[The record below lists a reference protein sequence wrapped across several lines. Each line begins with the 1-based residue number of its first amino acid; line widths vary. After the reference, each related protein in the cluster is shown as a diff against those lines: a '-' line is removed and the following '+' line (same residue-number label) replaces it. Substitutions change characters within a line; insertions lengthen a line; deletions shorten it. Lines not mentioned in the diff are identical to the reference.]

1 MTDLLLVGLYALPLA
16 VVMPIYIARR
26 RRRDHIGAARWN
38 EAVASGLTEPASLH
52 SVVNRSICLG
62 SGACVRAC
70 PEGALGIVRG
80 KGHLVNPSLCIGHGA
95 CAAACP
101 AEAITLV
108 WGTLRRGID
117 IPYVEPS
124 FETNVRGIYIAGE
137 LGGMGLIRKAA
148 DQGRQAID
156 SIAKSRH
163 SGDTLDVVI
172 VGAGPAGI
180 AATLTAMDRKLRFLT
195 IEQEPNLGG
204 TVYHYPRNKVVMTDP
219 VRLPLAG
226 LVQLKRAAK
235 EELLGIWQGIIDRHA
250 VPIRF
255 GEQLEG
261 IVPMERGFTVRTSR
275 GEYRTRTVLLAI
287 GRRGT
292 PRQLGVHGE
301 SLAKVMYRMIEAEQ
315 YDGQRVLVVGGG
327 DAAIEAAVQL
337 AGQPDTRVTLVHR
350 GEAFNRIKAE
360 NRERLAETERSG
372 RVSTLLRTQ
381 VVRIAEHEVQLD
393 QGGHPISLD
402 NDAVIICAGGVLPTP
417 MLKELGIHVETKYG
431 TA

>member
-1 MTDLLLVGLYALPLA
+1 MTDLLLIALYALPLA
-16 VVMPIYIARR
+16 VVMAIYLGRR
-26 RRRDHIGAARWN
+26 RRRDRVGEARWN
-38 EAVASGLTEPASLH
+38 EAVAAGLTEPASLH
-52 SVVNRSICLG
+52 SVVNRVICMG

-80 KGHLVNPSLCIGHGA
+80 KAHLVSPSLCIGHGA

-101 AEAITLV
+101 TEAITLV

-117 IPYVEPS
+117 IPHVEPT

-148 DQGRQAID
+148 DQGRQAIE

-163 SGDTLDVVI
+163 SGDAFDVVI

-180 AATLTAMDRKLRFLT
+180 AATLTAMQHKLRFLT

-219 VRLPLAG
+219 LRLPLAG
-226 LVQLKRAAK
+226 LVQLKRAVK
-235 EELLGIWQGIIDRHA
+235 EELLETWQGIVDRHA

-255 GEQLEG
+255 GERLEG

-275 GEYRTRTVLLAI
+275 GEYRARTVLLAI

-292 PRQLGVHGE
+292 PRELGVEGE
-301 SLAKVMYRMIEAEQ
+301 SLPKVVYRMIDAEQ

-327 DAAIEAAVQL
+327 DAAVEAAVQL
-337 AGQPDTRVTLVHR
+337 AAQPDTRVTLAHR
-350 GEAFNRIKAE
+350 GKAFDRIKAK
-360 NRERLAETERSG
+360 NRELLAETERSG
-372 RVSTLLRTQ
+372 RLSTLLRTR
-381 VVRIAEHEVQLD
+381 VVRIADHEVQLD
-393 QGGHPISLD
+393 QDEHPISLD
-402 NDAVIICAGGVLPTP
+402 NDAVIVCAGGVLPTP
-417 MLKELGIHVETKYG
+417 MLKELGIRVETKYG

>member
-1 MTDLLLVGLYALPLA
+1 MTDILLLALYAAPLA
-16 VVMPIYIARR
+16 VVMPIYLARR
-26 RRRDHIGAARWN
+26 RRRDRIGAARLS
-38 EAVASGLTEPASLH
+38 EALAAGLTEPASLH
-52 SVVNRSICLG
+52 PSVDPSICMG

-80 KGHLVNPSLCIGHGA
+80 KAHLVNPSLCIGHGA
-95 CAAACP
+95 CASSCP

-117 IPYVEPS
+117 IPYVQPT

-148 DQGRQAID
+148 DQGRQAIE
-156 SIAKSRH
+156 SIARSRR
-163 SGDTLDVVI
+163 SDGNLDVVI

-180 AATLTAMDRKLRFLT
+180 AATLTAMQHKLRFVT
-195 IEQEPNLGG
+195 IEQEPSLGG
-204 TVYHYPRNKVVMTDP
+204 TVYHYPRNKVVMTQP

-226 LVQLKRAAK
+226 LVQLKRAVK
-235 EELLGIWQGIIDRHA
+235 EELLAVWQGIIDRHA

-255 GEQLEG
+255 GEQMET
-261 IVPMERGFTVRTSR
+261 IVPAEHGFTVHTSR
-275 GEYRTRTVLLAI
+275 GAHRTRAVLLAI

-292 PRQLGVHGE
+292 PRQLGVDGE
-301 SLAKVMYRMIEAEQ
+301 SLPKVVYRLVDAEQ

-327 DAAIEAAVQL
+327 DAAVEAAVQL
-337 AGQPDTRVTLVHR
+337 AAGTDTHVTLAHR
-350 GEAFNRIKAE
+350 GEAFDRIKAK
-360 NRERLAETERSG
+360 NRERLAEAEAAG
-372 RVSTLLRTQ
+372 RLSTLLRAR
-381 VVRIAEHEVQLD
+381 VVRIGERNVQLE
-393 QGGHPISLD
+393 QGGHPVVLD

-417 MLKELGIHVETKYG
+417 MLKGLGIRVETKYG

>member
-1 MTDLLLVGLYALPLA
+1 MTDALLVALYLLPLA
-16 VVMPIYIARR
+16 IVMTIYLARR
-26 RRRDHIGAARWN
+26 RQRDRIGAARWQ

-70 PEGALGIVRG
+70 PEGALGIIRG
-80 KGHLVNPSLCIGHGA
+80 KAHLVNPSLCIGHGA
-95 CAAACP
+95 CAKACP

-117 IPYVEPS
+117 IPYVEPT

-137 LGGMGLIRKAA
+137 LGGMGLIRKAC
-148 DQGRQAID
+148 DQGRQAIE
-156 SIAKSRH
+156 SIVKSRR
-163 SGDTLDVVI
+163 SGDALDVVI

-180 AATLTAMDRKLRFLT
+180 AATLTAMHHKLDFLT
-195 IEQEPNLGG
+195 VEQEPSLGG
-204 TVYHYPRNKVVMTDP
+204 TVYHYPRHKVVMTEP

-226 LVQLKRAAK
+226 AVRLERATK
-235 EELLGIWQGIIDRHA
+235 EELLGTWQRIIDRHA

-255 GEQLEG
+255 GERLEG
-261 IVPMERGFTVRTSR
+261 IAPMERGFRVCTSR
-275 GEYRTRTVLLAI
+275 GEYRARAVLLAI

-292 PRQLGVHGE
+292 PRQLGVDGE
-301 SLAKVMYRMIEAEQ
+301 SLSKVVYRLVDAEQ
-315 YDGQRVLVVGGG
+315 YDGRRVLVVGGG

-337 AGQPDTRVTLVHR
+337 AALPDARVTLAHR
-350 GEAFNRIKAE
+350 GDVLNRIKAR
-360 NRERLAETERSG
+360 NRERLVEAERSG
-372 RVSTLLRTQ
+372 RLSTLLRTQ
-381 VVRIAEHEVQLD
+381 VVRIAEREVQLD

-402 NDAVIICAGGVLPTP
+402 NDVVIVCAGGVLPTP
-417 MLKELGIHVETKYG
+417 MLKELGIRVETKYG